1 MESFDCSKAED
12 VERLYNLV
20 AKAALSKTSYIVH
33 SSAAEEIVQE
43 TFIKLFN
50 KKPKFSSVRQAYAW
64 IYRTCTNGAIDFL
77 RKKDN
82 SDWGQDSQDLLD
94 SSRFGPEEKTHL
106 KQAYEGLL
114 KDLDEKEA
122 QYFVFNYIEALTQE
136 EMAEVMKVSRR
147 TITRIADKVSK
158 KIERRKER
166 SKNG

>member
-122 QYFVFNYIEALTQE
+122 QYFVFNFGFTSCLHLGL
-136 EMAEVMKVSRR
+136 VS
-147 TITRIADKVSK
+147 TYSLHCSLDCLMDSIYTLNPKS
-158 KIERRKER
+158 
-166 SKNG
+166 